1 MFQCALGVACCN
13 RRALIRT
20 ISSINEPLVWHAQ
33 PHGERHSRALWCGA
47 PVQDR
52 RSGGSG
58 YVASMVSLRD
68 GVAQLFVVPPVRL
81 EPPRSIDVRDAAE
94 LR

>member
-1 MFQCALGVACCN
+1 
-13 RRALIRT
+13 
-20 ISSINEPLVWHAQ
+20 
-33 PHGERHSRALWCGA
+33 
-47 PVQDR
+47 
-52 RSGGSG
+52 
-58 YVASMVSLRD
+58 MVSTRD

>member
-1 MFQCALGVACCN
+1 MPPARCN

-20 ISSINEPLVWHAQ
+20 ISAINEPPIWHAQ
-33 PHGERHSRALWCGA
+33 PHDERHSRALWCVA

-52 RSGGSG
+52 RSSGSG
-58 YVASMVSLRD
+58 YVASTVNTRAD
-68 GVAQLFVVPPVRL
+68 VAQLFVVPPVRL
-81 EPPRSIDVRDAAE
+81 EPPRSIDVCDAAE